1 MGGALKISERFSDET
16 IFNCEV
22 KNMNTI
28 NLTGNICNDLEV
40 KTTQNGKSVMSF
52 NIAVKRPFTKDTTD
66 FIPVVVWEQ
75 GANYLNQYGRKG
87 SKVAITGKLTTRKY
101 QDKDGNNRTAFE
113 VICDTVE
120 LMDSKNDAQ
129 GTETAGVSDYYP
141 KFGKTQDEPKFE
153 DVGDDKFLPF

>member
-1 MGGALKISERFSDET
+1 
-16 IFNCEV
+16 
-22 KNMNTI
+22 MNNI

-40 KTTQNGKSVMSF
+40 KVTPNGKSVLSF

-66 FIPVVVWEQ
+66 FIPAVVWEQ
-75 GANYLNQYGRKG
+75 GANYLSQYGRKG

-120 LMDSKNDAQ
+120 LMDSKNSTQ
-129 GTETAGVSDYYP
+129 GTETAEGNNFIPEAYNP
-141 KFGKTQDEPKFE
+141 QTEPKFE
-153 DVGDDKFLPF
+153 AVQDDSFLPF

>member
-1 MGGALKISERFSDET
+1 
-16 IFNCEV
+16 
-22 KNMNTI
+22 MNNIT
-28 NLTGNICNDLEV
+28 LTGNICNDLEL
-40 KTTQNGKSVMSF
+40 KTTQNGKSVLSF

-120 LMDSKNDAQ
+120 LMDSKTQ
-129 GTETAGVSDYYP
+129 GTETAEGNNYMPESY
-141 KFGKTQDEPKFE
+141 KSQGEPKFE
-153 DVGDDKFLPF
+153 AVEGDDFLPF

>member
-1 MGGALKISERFSDET
+1 
-16 IFNCEV
+16 
-22 KNMNTI
+22 MNNI
-28 NLTGNICNDLEV
+28 QLTGNICNDLEL
-40 KTTQNGKSVMSF
+40 KQTQNGKNVLSF

-66 FIPVVVWEQ
+66 FIPAVVWEQ
-75 GANYLNQYGRKG
+75 GANYLSQYGRKG

-129 GTETAGVSDYYP
+129 GTESAGASDYYP
-141 KFGKTQDEPKFE
+141 KFGKTQDEPNFE
-153 DVGDDKFLPF
+153 AVEGDDFLPF